1 MGRAKNEQIEHDEK
15 VQYAVVLCVEIGAL
29 EECEVHEGEYS
40 DSMEY
45 HNHDELTAAILEDN
59 PNALMSFESRDEM
72 TECVSEAMNSAGEEC
87 GYCAKN
93 RDS

>member
-1 MGRAKNEQIEHDEK
+1 MGRAKNEQMKHEDK
-15 VQYAVVLCVEIGAL
+15 VQYTIALCVEVGAI
-29 EECEVHEGEYS
+29 EECDVHEGEYS

-45 HNHDELTAAILEDN
+45 LDHDELTTIILDNAPDAI
-59 PNALMSFESRDEM
+59 ASFESREEM
-72 TECVSEAMNSAGEEC
+72 VECVREAMNAAGDEC